1 MSLRSRFAK
10 EGDVSEN
17 EVSLLLERLLISI
30 PELGDFG
37 WIERN
42 AGFSYSTIL
51 ALKTQIGEE
60 QKNITS
66 SKLSSAIYPYLDLHS
81 WTKVKPS
88 LESIIQNP
96 KKNPFTLQEI
106 LKNDS
111 LWWNAMMGFLSS
123 KNVRFNGYELSI
135 GKDIENFLKTICNF
149 IFLLSFLYSINGWL
163 RTNY

>member
-1 MSLRSRFAK
+1 MTLRSRFAK
-10 EGDVSEN
+10 DGDVSEKQ
-17 EVSLLLERLLISI
+17 VSLLVERLLFSM

-96 KKNPFTLQEI
+96 KENPFTLQEI

-123 KNVRFNGYELSI
+123 KNVRFNSYGLSI
-135 GKDIENFLKTICNF
+135 GKTKKHTLLKICNS
-149 IFLLSFLYSINGWL
+149 ISFEL
-163 RTNY
+163 

>member
-1 MSLRSRFAK
+1 M
-10 EGDVSEN
+10 
-17 EVSLLLERLLISI
+17 

-37 WIERN
+37 WIEKN

-51 ALKTQIGEE
+51 ALKTQIGNE
-60 QKNITS
+60 KKHITA
-66 SKLSSAIYPYLDLHS
+66 SKLSSAIYPFLDLHS
-81 WTKVKPS
+81 WNKTKPY
-88 LESIIQNP
+88 LESIIQKP
-96 KKNPFTLQEI
+96 KENPFTLQEI
-106 LKNDS
+106 INKDS
-111 LWWNAMMGFLSS
+111 LWWNTMMGFLSS